1 MKIIIANSDVGA
13 MIKASKN
20 VLDKYSTNGEI
31 PENIKGQTVLSV
43 LKNLSQR
50 KDWFDV
56 CGIDKL
62 AQMNEVTISA
72 EHKEFMNSLHCIH
85 WDEMH
90 QDTKEYLMAILV
102 DYFKSNLVM
111 ANVATR

>member
-13 MIKASKN
+13 IIQASKN
-20 VLDKYSTNGEI
+20 VLSKYNTNGEI

-50 KDWFDV
+50 KDYFSV
-56 CGIDKL
+56 CEIDKL
-62 AQMNEVTISA
+62 AKMNEITISA
-72 EHKEFMNSLHCIH
+72 EHQEFMNSLHCIY
-85 WDEMH
+85 WNEMH

-102 DYFKSNLVM
+102 EYFKGNLVM
-111 ANVATR
+111 ANAQ